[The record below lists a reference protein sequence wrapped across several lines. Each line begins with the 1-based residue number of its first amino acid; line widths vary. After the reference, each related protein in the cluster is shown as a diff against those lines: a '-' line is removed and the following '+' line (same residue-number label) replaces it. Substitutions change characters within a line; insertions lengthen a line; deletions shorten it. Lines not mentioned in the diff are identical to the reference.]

1 MISKVTA
8 KYAEFQDAEHKL
20 DWLRQDWKWRLFP
33 LRQRKQIPLNLA
45 FDRRHNVETATE
57 ITLDKVGVSAAD
69 ASLGNGIYRCIT
81 EEMFQKIAASL
92 KIDATDYTFLDIG
105 SGKGKVLFLAADL
118 PFRRI
123 IGIEYPEGLHEAAV
137 RNIVSYRSD
146 RQRCHDIQ
154 SVHANAL
161 QYPMPPG
168 PLVVLVFNALAPELM
183 AEFLQVVDLGPA
195 SEPDRPVLVVYANLR
210 TVRELTGNPFY
221 GLKHLQVID
230 RDSRVI
236 VSGNQAGRLARDRS
250 RNAAPSGR

>member
-8 KYAEFQDAEHKL
+8 KFDEFRDAEHKL
-20 DWLRQDWKWRLFP
+20 DWLRQDWKWRLFRY
-33 LRQRKQIPLNLA
+33 RQRKQIPLNWA

-81 EEMFQKIAASL
+81 EEMFHKIAASL
-92 KIDATDYTFLDIG
+92 KVDPTEYTFLDIG
-105 SGKGKVLFLAADL
+105 SGKGKVLFLASDL
-118 PFRRI
+118 PFHRI
-123 IGIEYPEGLHEAAV
+123 IGIEYAEGLHEAAV
-137 RNIVSYRSD
+137 RNIASYSSD
-146 RQRCHDIQ
+146 KQRCHDLQ

-183 AEFLQVVDLGPA
+183 AEFLRILDQGPA

-210 TVRELTGNPFY
+210 TVRELTGNPFD
-221 GLKHLQVID
+221 GLEHLRVID
-230 RDSRVI
+230 RDNRVI
-236 VSGNQAGRLARDRS
+236 VSGNQAGRLARERS
-250 RNAAPSGR
+250 ADAKC